1 MQVKEFCIPVTTA
14 KSLPAIGNFISVLLW
29 LTDEYFLPIS
39 NRKKKKKFKFIT
51 DVGNDS
57 RIMQGGIN
65 MSLCIWLANKK
76 LLELK
81 SSKRQ
86 LVIPGP

>member
-1 MQVKEFCIPVTTA
+1 MRVKEFNTA

-29 LTDEYFLPIS
+29 LTDEYFLLIS
-39 NRKKKKKFKFIT
+39 NRKKKKFKFIT